1 MVFSKIFGTKS
12 EREIKKLS
20 STIDKINQ
28 SYKLL
33 SEKTDEELIKR
44 TAELKDF
51 VINARNEKIKL
62 VESITT
68 GATNDGRVEK
78 GLISLIDLGATHLKD
93 RESPSI
99 SIDLDPSS
107 CTMAPEIAT

>member
-33 SEKTDEELIKR
+33 SEKPDEELIKR

-51 VINARNEKIKL
+51 VINK
-62 VESITT
+62 SF
-68 GATNDGRVEK
+68 
-78 GLISLIDLGATHLKD
+78 
-93 RESPSI
+93 SI
-99 SIDLDPSS
+99 SGRNFKVILRFIIHDDLS
-107 CTMAPEIAT
+107 

>member
-51 VINARNEKIKL
+51 VINTRNEKIKL
-62 VESITT
+62 VKE
-68 GATNDGRVEK
+68 
-78 GLISLIDLGATHLKD
+78 IS
-93 RESPSI
+93 
-99 SIDLDPSS
+99 
-107 CTMAPEIAT
+107 

>member
-33 SEKTDEELIKR
+33 SEKPDQELIKR

-62 VESITT
+62 VKEISEKKEREAEILKAEHGSLNLIMTESFAI
-68 GATNDGRVEK
+68 VK
-78 GLISLIDLGATHLKD
+78 LICK
-93 RESPSI
+93 RM
-99 SIDLDPSS
+99 
-107 CTMAPEIAT
+107 C